1 MIKNRTTSA
10 SVVSMQRS
18 LHKGQGSMRAWSM
31 CNGAEGDHC
40 RMQNL
45 SCLCIWKRI
54 CQIKQRERHETVGRA
69 WIQRLKVHLVQVES
83 DKLVVTFYEALGI
96 HSSPTPSY
104 GRVTCFKI
112 ETIWFTERLKHL
124 SSVTYLERDTIRIQL
139 KQSSFNI
146 FWDKSY
152 NSN

>member
-31 CNGAEGDHC
+31 CNSAEGDHC

-104 GRVTCFKI
+104 GSVTCFKI